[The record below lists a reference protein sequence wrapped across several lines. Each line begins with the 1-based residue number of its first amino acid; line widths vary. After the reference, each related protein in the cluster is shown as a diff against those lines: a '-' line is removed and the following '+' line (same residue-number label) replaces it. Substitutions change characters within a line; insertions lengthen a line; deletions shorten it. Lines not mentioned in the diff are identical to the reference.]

1 MSLISVTESV
11 RSNNL
16 DVKGVI
22 HIGAHYGGYD
32 GEEIKEYVDLEA
44 KRIVLFEP
52 LKENFRVLYK
62 NSEKFNLNKIE
73 LHNVALGSHCGLIE
87 MNVSSNDGQ
96 SSSIL
101 DPTIHLDAHPE
112 VSFLGKEEVGI
123 KTLDEYNIN
132 DCNVMVIDV
141 QGYELEVFKGAEKTL
156 KKVDCIFCEVNNE
169 ELYKG
174 TPRVEEIDEYL
185 SQYNFKRVETKWW
198 NNNLWGDA
206 LYIKEKNKLTNF
218 PLTFFVSLNESEDR
232 RKNLLNQ
239 FKEYNF
245 DKYVGILSPRF
256 KDCKDEVIG
265 AYAYTLNDGTK
276 GCCVSHLKAISIWYN
291 NTDEEIAFF
300 CEDDLSLE
308 TVKYWNFTWEEFM
321 ETLPDDAE
329 CVQLLT
335 IRDDFDTFELRD
347 RKWND
352 WGATAYIMTR
362 KYAKR
367 ILDHYITKDSK
378 YKLEI
383 PNSDAQPL
391 VENILFTNM
400 GKVYTIP
407 LFVEE
412 NKFQSTFDPGDD
424 LDVKGG
430 QKNNHYIA
438 SKTVLDYWKGK
449 MKKSTLEQLLTEYGL
464 DTENPEINF
473 KVGLEY
479 ERLGHNAPALSFF
492 LRAAER
498 TEDDLLAYESLIHGS
513 NCYDRQGTRDTTAKG
528 LLQQALCIL
537 PNRPE
542 AYYLISRFSGRRNWW
557 QDCYIFADQALR
569 VCDFECEPLSTD
581 VEYVGRY
588 SLIYLKGVAAWWWE
602 KVEESKELLLDILN
616 NHEMNEEFKNLTIKQ
631 LELMGYKAEIKT
643 TPRLSIPLKNGIES
657 LSKIL
662 KSIDCSIEDLNID
675 DGGYKEL
682 SEYLN
687 ELSITQN

>member
-1 MSLISVTESV
+1 MTLISVTET
-11 RSNNL
+11 
-16 DVKGVI
+16 VKSRELNVSGVI
-22 HIGAHYGGYD
+22 HVGAHYGGND
-32 GEEIKEYVDLEA
+32 GEEIKEYIDLDV

-52 LKENFRVLYK
+52 LKDNFRVLYK
-62 NSEKFNLNKIE
+62 NSEKFKSNNIE
-73 LHNVALGSHCGLIE
+73 LHNVALGSHSGIIE
-87 MNVSSNDGQ
+87 MNVSSNDRQ

-101 DPTIHLDAHPE
+101 DPNIHLEAHPE
-112 VSFLGKEEVGI
+112 VLFFGKEQVGI
-123 KTLDEYNIN
+123 KSLDEYNIN
-132 DCNVMVIDV
+132 NCNLMVVDV
-141 QGYELEVFKGAEKTL
+141 QGYELEVFRGAVKTL
-156 KKVDCIFCEVNNE
+156 RNVDYIFCEVNNDE
-169 ELYKG
+169 VYKNNA
-174 TPRVEEIDEYL
+174 RVEEIDEYL

-232 RKNLLNQ
+232 RENLLNQ

-245 DKYVGILSPRF
+245 DEYVGVLSPRF

-391 VENILFTNM
+391 IENILFTNM

-412 NKFQSTFDPGDD
+412 NKFQSTFAPNDD
-424 LDVKGG
+424 SDVKQG

-449 MKKSTLEQLLTEYGL
+449 MKKSTLEQLLTEYGM

-473 KVGLEY
+473 RVGLEY

-537 PNRPE
+537 PERPE

-569 VCDFECEPLSTD
+569 NCNFECEPLSTD
-581 VEYVGRY
+581 VEYPGMY
-588 SLIYLKGVAAWWWE
+588 SLIYEKALSAWNWE
-602 KVEESKELLLDILN
+602 KVEESKELLLELLN
-616 NHEMNEEFKNLTIKQ
+616 GGEVNDEFKNLISKQ
-631 LELMGYKAEIKT
+631 LEVMGYKAEIKT
-643 TPRLSIPLKNGIES
+643 TPTITIPLKKGIES
-657 LSKIL
+657 LSKLIANL
-662 KSIDCSIEDLNID
+662 DCSLEELGID
-675 DGGYKEL
+675 DGGYEEIRDFIEGIKL
-682 SEYLN
+682 K
-687 ELSITQN
+687 

>member
-1 MSLISVTESV
+1 MTLISVTET
-11 RSNNL
+11 
-16 DVKGVI
+16 VKSRELNVNGVI
-22 HIGAHYGGYD
+22 HVGAHYGGND
-32 GEEIKEYVDLEA
+32 GEEIKEYIDLDA

-62 NSEKFNLNKIE
+62 NSEKFKSNNIE
-73 LHNVALGSHCGLIE
+73 LHNVALGSHSGIIE

-101 DPTIHLDAHPE
+101 DPKVHLEAHPE
-112 VSFLGKEEVGI
+112 VSFFDKEEVGI
-123 KTLDEYNIN
+123 RSLDEYHIN
-132 DCNVMVIDV
+132 DCNLMVVDV
-141 QGYELEVFKGAEKTL
+141 QGYELEVFKGAVKTL
-156 KKVDCIFCEVNNE
+156 RNIDYIFCEVNNDE
-169 ELYKG
+169 VYKNNA
-174 TPRVEEIDEYL
+174 RIEEIDEYL
-185 SQYNFKRVETKWW
+185 DQYKFKRVDTKWW

-218 PLTFFVSLNESEDR
+218 PLTFFVSLNESKDR
-232 RKNLLNQ
+232 RINLLNQ
-239 FKEYNF
+239 FKEYDF

-256 KDCKDEVIG
+256 KDCTDEVIG
-265 AYAYTLNDGTK
+265 EYVHTLNDGTK

-291 NTDEEIAFF
+291 NTEEDIGFF

-308 TVKYWNFTWEEFM
+308 TVKYWDFTWEEFLK
-321 ETLPDDAE
+321 TVPDDAE

-335 IRDDFDTFELRD
+335 IRDDFNTFELRD
-347 RKWND
+347 RQWND

-362 KYAKR
+362 KYAKK
-367 ILDHYITKDSK
+367 ILDHYITKDEK

-383 PNSDAQPL
+383 PNSNAQPL
-391 VENILFTNM
+391 VENILFTNI
-400 GKVYTIP
+400 GKVYTVP

-424 LDVKGG
+424 LDVKEG

-449 MKKSTLEQLLTEYGL
+449 MKKSTLEQLLSEYGL

-537 PNRPE
+537 PERPE
-542 AYYLISRFSGRRNWW
+542 AYYLISRFSGRRQWW
-557 QDCYIFADQALR
+557 QDSYIFADQALR

-581 VEYVGRY
+581 VEYPGKY
-588 SLIYLKGVAAWWWE
+588 SLIYQKALSAWNWE
-602 KVEESKELLLDILN
+602 KVEECKELLLGLLN
-616 NHEMNEEFKNLTIKQ
+616 GGELNEEFKNLTIKQ

-643 TPRLSIPLKNGIES
+643 TPTVTIPLKKGIES
-657 LSKIL
+657 LSKLIANL
-662 KSIDCSIEDLNID
+662 DCSLEELGID
-675 DGGYKEL
+675 DGGYQEIRKFIEDMKVK
-682 SEYLN
+682 
-687 ELSITQN
+687 